1 LTPERIE
8 CKTSRVLHSQFSSQY
23 YQPKFSKFSLLF
35 CYSFL
40 FGSITYSIM
49 FHYHRVRALLNSQT
63 PKCYLLVHHRTHSFN
78 YFSTLSHP
86 DQHSFAVSYL
96 TNNCGL
102 SPQDALKASKRLRF
116 KTPHKPDSVIAFFKT
131 HGFSNHQI
139 QTIIRRIPSLIV
151 NNPIKTILP
160 KFQFLASK
168 GASPKD
174 IVATVTRSPRF
185 LYSSLEKNIIPSF
198 ELVRSFCPSDHKAIT
213 SIIFCPS
220 SISDSRFK
228 PNLQFLLDFGVTRSS
243 IYRLLTS
250 RPSTICCTDLKK
262 ALEEIKEL
270 GFQPSKYNF
279 CVALL
284 TKRAVTKS
292 QWDAKVDVLK
302 SWGCSEDDILWAFK
316 RQPNFMLRS
325 PDKLNA
331 VMRFWIK
338 QLGWD
343 PLLLL
348 GTPDLFGFS
357 IEKRLSPRASVVQYL
372 LSKGLMKKDASLT
385 APFYLKDELFLQK
398 YVKRFGDEASVLL
411 KLYQG
416 GGC

>member
-1 LTPERIE
+1 LEFT
-8 CKTSRVLHSQFSSQY
+8 
-23 YQPKFSKFSLLF
+23 YQVANTTGLNQFSKFSLLF
-35 CYSFL
+35 CCFP
-40 FGSITYSIM
+40 FGSIISGIM
-49 FHYHRVRALLNSQT
+49 FQYHRLGALLNPQT
-63 PKCYLLVHHRTHSFN
+63 PKRYLLLLQPHCSLNNFF
-78 YFSTLSHP
+78 FSTNSDS
-86 DQHSFAVSYL
+86 DQPSFTVSYL

-102 SPQDALKASKRLRF
+102 SPQDALKASKRLSF

-139 QTIIRRIPSLIV
+139 QSIIRRIPQIIV
-151 NNPIKTILP
+151 SNPIKTILP

-168 GASPKD
+168 GASPQD
-174 IVATVTRSPRF
+174 IVATVSRSPLF
-185 LYSSLEKNIIPSF
+185 LASSLEKYIIPSF

-213 SIIFCPS
+213 SIIVCPPT
-220 SISDSRFK
+220 IRDSRLK

-243 IYRLLTS
+243 IYHLLTT
-250 RPSTICCTDLKK
+250 RPSIICSTDLKK

-292 QWDAKVDVLK
+292 QWDAKVDALR
-302 SWGCSEDDILWAFK
+302 SWGCSEDDILGAFK
-316 RQPNFMLRS
+316 RQPNLMLRS

-331 VMRFWIK
+331 VMHFWVK
-338 QLGWD
+338 QFGWD

-348 GTPDLFGFS
+348 GTPILFGFS
-357 IEKRLSPRASVVQYL
+357 IEKRLIPRASVVQYL
-372 LSKGLMKKDASLT
+372 LSKGLVKEDASLT
-385 APFYLKDELFLQK
+385 TPFYLKDELFLQR